1 MEHAA
6 PMSTES
12 VSAEVNSL
20 PWYHTIELPGGI
32 VTPGE
37 YDHRPVVSKV
47 PLPERL
53 DGLRCLDVGTHDGFW
68 AFEMERRGA
77 AEVVAIDV
85 EQADEIDWPEPR
97 PQINDELRSAV
108 AQRKRAF
115 EVARDALG
123 SKVDRRYVS
132 VYELDEAK
140 EGRFDVAFLGTLLH
154 HLRDPIGALQGVRR
168 VVDGRLVLVGIFSP
182 VKTVLLPFTPVTEL
196 LEYGSDPF
204 YEMPNLAGLRR
215 QLELGG
221 WEIEKWGRVHLQGYG
236 TSWKNAPLLWRGR
249 TNLRTLPRQLML
261 RRGALHVSVVA
272 RPR

>member
-1 MEHAA
+1 MG
-6 PMSTES
+6 TES
-12 VSAEVNSL
+12 LRVEVESL

-37 YDHRPVVSKV
+37 YDHRPIVAKV

-53 DGLRCLDVGTHDGFW
+53 DGLRCIDIGTHDGFW

-77 AEVVAIDV
+77 SGVLAIDV
-85 EQADEIDWPEPR
+85 EKADDIDWPEPR
-97 PQINDELRSAV
+97 PQINDELRAFLV
-108 AQRKRAF
+108 RRKHAF

-123 SKVDRRYVS
+123 SRVERRYIS
-132 VYELDEAK
+132 VYELEKDK
-140 EGRFDVAFLGTLLH
+140 VGTFDVAFLGTLLH

-168 VVDGRLVLVGIFSP
+168 VVEGRLVLVGVFSP
-182 VKTVLLPFTPVTEL
+182 LKTALLPFTPVTEL
-196 LEYGSDPF
+196 LEYGGDPF

-221 WEIEKWGRVHLQGYG
+221 WEIERWGGVHLQGYG
-236 TSWKNAPLLWRGR
+236 TGWQNAPIQWRGR
-249 TNLRTLPRQLML
+249 NARTLPRQLML